1 MNNNQLNQNPKRRFS
16 SKKKSI
22 AVEEIRSGMLSI
34 QQSTRQYQ
42 ITGSVLQRWNRW
54 YFKTRL
60 LKYIQP
66 LAFSPMKSNEDPNQL
81 KQQLKEAQAQLEE
94 LKLKNAALETLI
106 SVAERELKIEIRKK
120 SGTKPSRS

>member
-1 MNNNQLNQNPKRRFS
+1 MNNKQLNQNPKRPFS

-34 QQSTRQYQ
+34 HQSIRQYQ
-42 ITGSVLQRWNRW
+42 ITGTVLQRWNRW

-60 LKYIQP
+60 LKHVQP
-66 LAFSPMKSNEDPNQL
+66 LAFSAMKSSEDQL
-81 KQQLKEAQAQLEE
+81 KQQLKEAQAQLEQ
-94 LKLKNAALETLI
+94 LKLKNAALETMI
-106 SVAERELKIEIRKK
+106 SIAEKQFKIEIRKK